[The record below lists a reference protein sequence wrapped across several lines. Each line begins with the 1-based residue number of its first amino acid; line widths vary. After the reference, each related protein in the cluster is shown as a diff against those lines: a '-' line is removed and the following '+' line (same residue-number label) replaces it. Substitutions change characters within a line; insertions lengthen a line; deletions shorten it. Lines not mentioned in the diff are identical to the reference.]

1 MRWRSNLFNCIFA
14 VLTLSITILFYRKVL
29 LATILL
35 LALAFIALIKWKSK
49 LTLLVFIFGAIFG
62 TMAEMV
68 AIKFGVWNYS
78 VTSIFNV
85 PYWLFVVWGNAA
97 IFIYHLALGLGEKEE
112 K

>member
-1 MRWRSNLFNCIFA
+1 MKWKNNLFNGIFA
-14 VLTLSITILFYRKVL
+14 VLTLSITILFYRKIL

-49 LTLLVFIFGAIFG
+49 ITLLVFIFGAIFG
-62 TMAEMV
+62 TLAEIIS
-68 AIKFGVWNYS
+68 IKFGLWNYS
-78 VTSIFNV
+78 VTSIFNI

-97 IFIYHLALGLGEKEE
+97 IFIYHLALGLRK